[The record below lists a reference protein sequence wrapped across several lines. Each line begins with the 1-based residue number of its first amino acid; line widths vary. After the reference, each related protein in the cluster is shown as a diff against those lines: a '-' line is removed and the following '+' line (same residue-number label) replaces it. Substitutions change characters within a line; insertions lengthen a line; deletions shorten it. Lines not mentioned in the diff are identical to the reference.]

1 MVKEV
6 YVLGFYLNQKGIRAD
21 PAKVSSILAMDYPR
35 TMKECKGFLGCMN
48 YLSSHIKGM
57 QAIAKG
63 LIEFTKGGAKAK
75 FVLTEEGKASFDALK
90 EALAS
95 AVNLNYPD
103 PKYPLLL
110 QVDACDTAIASVLLQ
125 SQEGQIVAIGF
136 HSKILSQTQ

>member
-75 FVLTEEGKASFDALK
+75 L
-90 EALAS
+90 
-95 AVNLNYPD
+95 
-103 PKYPLLL
+103 
-110 QVDACDTAIASVLLQ
+110 C
-125 SQEGQIVAIGF
+125 
-136 HSKILSQTQ
+136 